1 MTKKFHVCDE
11 GCEPA
16 GTGIHT
22 TETAKK
28 KRLPSGTKVKSTKK
42 SAEKALKKQKEK
54 IETTKKF
61 KEKYVNTEFG
71 KVNVYVSD
79 SFDINYKI
87 IDDTIEEIK
96 KESKKISNDEYST
109 NNVNLILQDALKKIR
124 LANN

>member
-22 TETAKK
+22 TEDAKK

-42 SAEKALKKQKEK
+42 SAKKALKKQKVK
-54 IETTKKF
+54 IENTKKF
-61 KEKYVNTEFG
+61 KEKYVETEFG
-71 KVNVYVSD
+71 KVNVYVSE
-79 SFDINYKI
+79 SFNINHKI
-87 IDDTIEEIK
+87 IDDLIEEIK
-96 KESKKISNDEYST
+96 EESKKISKDEYST
-109 NNVNLILQDALKKIR
+109 NNVNLILQDALKKIK